1 MIVGICSSFKGY
13 RNFSRNDKCMKR
25 TLGLGKFQ
33 RTTALYSVQ
42 CFVIH
47 PVHNQPFVGSIEK
60 YHLVHIIIIH
70 ARSPTNTLTHTHYY
84 NIILLIIS
92 RSSVLLYIIYINK
105 AAAIAE
111 HNTLIFV
118 YFVGF
123 ALKKKNETK
132 PHSNL
137 SPSLS
142 SSLATF
148 TAFAA
153 DDVQVRIYKYTTVE
167 SLMRL
172 ERK

>member
-1 MIVGICSSFKGY
+1 MCNGHLAWI
-13 RNFSRNDKCMKR
+13 NFNVRPHCTVFSALWYTPYIISTLCRVNRKISPR
-25 TLGLGKFQ
+25 TYYHYT
-33 RTTALYSVQ
+33 R
-42 CFVIH
+42 
-47 PVHNQPFVGSIEK
+47 PVAHE
-60 YHLVHIIIIH
+60 Y
-70 ARSPTNTLTHTHYY
+70 THTHYY

-92 RSSVLLYIIYINK
+92 RPSVLLYNIIYYINK

-123 ALKKKNETK
+123 ALKKKKKTK